1 VTIHTEGGARP
12 VRRRVAL
19 TATDWQLLA
28 AAALAQVITAAALRA
43 MPLLSLRTR
52 AARVRRLAQMLM
64 RGSEERV
71 VWAIEATGRRLGNT
85 STCLVRAVV
94 ADLVLG
100 SPEHPLCLTIGVR
113 RAAGGP
119 LEAHAWVAR
128 QDRVLVGAPPEDYV
142 PLVGWDNFCA

>member
-1 VTIHTEGGARP
+1 M

-43 MPLLSLRTR
+43 MPLIGLRTR
-52 AARVRRLAQMLM
+52 AARFRRLARMLM

-71 VWAIEATGRRLGNT
+71 VWAIEATGRRLGDA

-100 SPEHPLCLTIGVR
+100 SPERPLCLTIGVR
-113 RAAGGP
+113 RTASGA
-119 LEAHAWVAR
+119 LEAHAWVTK
-128 QDRVLVGAPPEDYV
+128 QDRVLVGATSDDYAA
-142 PLVGWDNFCA
+142 LVGWNSFCV

>member
-1 VTIHTEGGARP
+1 VTIHTEPGTRL

-19 TATDWQLLA
+19 TAKDWQLLV

-52 AARVRRLAQMLM
+52 AARFRRLAQMLM

-71 VWAIEATGRRLGNT
+71 IWAIEATGRRLGDA
-85 STCLVRAVV
+85 STCLVRALV

-113 RAAGGP
+113 RAASGG
-119 LEAHAWVAR
+119 LEAHAWVA
-128 QDRVLVGAPPEDYV
+128 QHDRVLVGATSAAYV
-142 PLVGWDNFCA
+142 PLVGWDSHRV